1 MKEQT
6 MNIKPSGQQV
16 EKWIAEASSEGGK
29 ILDPNKLAELAAKWG
44 ASQAQQTTTFQSR
57 VLPWLLECFGHE
69 IASDARERNH
79 RFLEESLE
87 LVQACGCTQSEAHQL
102 VDYVYGRDVG
112 EKHQEV
118 GGVMVTLASLCLAQ
132 HLDMHNCGEVELARI
147 WTKVDQIRAK
157 QAAKPKH
164 SPLPQHVPQSQPS
177 TAEEPE
183 LPEAVAYLH
192 KVKYLN
198 GGAGVVLTY
207 SSDHPYADDDRP
219 EYSGAAV
226 TTTTLHTATQMHD
239 HFAAGVRAGMGQS
252 QWQPIET
259 APKDGR
265 SFDVWV
271 KSTKNPDYGVRM
283 TGVYY
288 VQGVLC
294 GSKFPNSSWCEYAS
308 HWMPLPEPPA
318 MQGGQK

>member
-44 ASQAQQTTTFQSR
+44 ASQAQQTTADAGR
-57 VLPWLLECFGHE
+57 VLEWMRTPNRKPANLAFTDGPERQAAYWIE
-69 IASDARERNH
+69 IAQQR
-79 RFLEESLE
+79 
-87 LVQACGCTQSEAHQL
+87 V
-102 VDYVYGRDVG
+102 
-112 EKHQEV
+112 
-118 GGVMVTLASLCLAQ
+118 AQ
-132 HLDMHNCGEVELARI
+132 Q
-147 WTKVDQIRAK
+147 T
-157 QAAKPKH
+157 
-164 SPLPQHVPQSQPS
+164 
-177 TAEEPE
+177 TEPE
-183 LPEAVAYLH
+183 LPEPEAIRHSFDGYGWM
-192 KVKYLN
+192 YIDN
-198 GGAGVVLTY
+198 GHGSGWR
-207 SSDHPYADDDRP
+207 SGIDKADA
-219 EYSGAAV
+219 EFMYTAA
-226 TTTTLHTATQMHD
+226 QMHD
-239 HFAAGVRAGMGQS
+239 HYAAGVRSGMGQS

-294 GSKFPNSSWCEYAS
+294 GSRFPNSSWCEYAS

-318 MQGGQK
+318 MQGDNHE